1 MKSTKVKVRN
11 TILIIV
17 LVLLLVVTPTIIYK
31 GIGYYFSKRFYWNA
45 GYDTVKLDD
54 ASEDLIYLGNRYIA
68 DEYRMLRVD
77 VSESE
82 LEDELVKLKSKKRFA
97 YNNTYFSNTE
107 TDPLL
112 IYEKRLRR
120 VYFRADFDF
129 MNSPFVF
136 KGVDEELFLSKILLD
151 TTVKES
157 YCKKYNEFSLRLYS
171 VQCPKFVADLN
182 VFSSDGGWYAW
193 THGLYGSRTFALS
206 TDFVNFLQKNAFV
219 V

>member
-1 MKSTKVKVRN
+1 MFVFACSLCSCNSSYAQDEVR
-11 TILIIV
+11 
-17 LVLLLVVTPTIIYK
+17 
-31 GIGYYFSKRFYWNA
+31 F
-45 GYDTVKLDD
+45 DD
-54 ASEDLIYLGNRYIA
+54 VSEDLIYLGNRYIA
-68 DEYRMLRVD
+68 DEYRMLGVD

-82 LEDELVKLKSKKRFA
+82 LENELVKLKSKKRFA

-112 IYEKRLRR
+112 IFEKRRYR

-136 KGVDEELFLSKILLD
+136 KGVDEEVFLSKILLN
-151 TTVKES
+151 TTVEEY

-171 VQCPKFVADLN
+171 VQCPKFVANLN

-193 THGLYGSRTFALS
+193 TFGLNGPCTFALS
-206 TDFVNFLQKNAFV
+206 TDFVNFLQKNVFV
-219 V
+219 S